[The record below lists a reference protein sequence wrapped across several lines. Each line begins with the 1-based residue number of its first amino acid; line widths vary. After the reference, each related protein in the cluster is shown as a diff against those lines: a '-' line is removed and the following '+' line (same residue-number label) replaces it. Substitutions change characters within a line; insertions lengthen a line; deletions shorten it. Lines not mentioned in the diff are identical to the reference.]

1 MTYEEMKAMVE
12 THACA
17 ECGMPLVTIW
27 DKDKNDYKLVC
38 GTDRSHKGYQLR
50 LSPSQ
55 ELARGTMDK
64 VTGKGSQ
71 ESLEDM
77 AKRGV
82 GKVSLMVRND
92 LATNKALD
100 NSQIQSLIVW
110 GVDTG
115 LKPWLGHVCLYFGKP
130 YVTVDGY
137 YYLNNKRDKP
147 YSISTRPMTTEEK
160 KANQLTKDDHAWLAE
175 AKDKEGVVVATGVGI
190 ATKDELDKK
199 SEKNPEHFRSPVA
212 HDHPQRMAEKR
223 AEWQVLHKV
232 IALEVKE

>member
-1 MTYEEMKAMVE
+1 MTYEEIRAMEE

-17 ECGMPLVTIW
+17 ACGMPLVTIW
-27 DKDKNDYKLVC
+27 DKDKEDYRLVC
-38 GTDRSHKGYQLR
+38 GTNRSHHGYQRILA
-50 LSPSQ
+50 PSQ
-55 ELARGTMDK
+55 ALAQGKADK
-64 VTGKGSQ
+64 VLGKGSQ

-82 GKVSLMVRND
+82 GKVSLMVVND

-137 YYLNNKRDKP
+137 YYLNNKREKP
-147 YSISTRPMTTEEK
+147 YSISTRPMTAEEK
-160 KANQLTKDDHAWLAE
+160 KTYQLGKEDYGWIAE
-175 AKDKEGVVVATGVGI
+175 AKDREGVVVANGMGI
-190 ATKDELDKK
+190 ATKDELDEK
-199 SEKNPEHFRSPVA
+199 SKRDPEQLRAPVV
-212 HDHPQRMAEKR
+212 HDHQQRMAEKR
-223 AEWQVLHKV
+223 AEWQLLRKL
-232 IALEVKE
+232 IPLKET